1 MPRTQQA
8 HEREAA
14 ASAGEE
20 ECVDGGE
27 KWATA
32 GKRESRKAGNMQ
44 EMKGGGD
51 CWAHCRCER
60 DGAETQRKAPVV

>member
-1 MPRTQQA
+1 M
-8 HEREAA
+8 
-14 ASAGEE
+14 
-20 ECVDGGE
+20 DGGE